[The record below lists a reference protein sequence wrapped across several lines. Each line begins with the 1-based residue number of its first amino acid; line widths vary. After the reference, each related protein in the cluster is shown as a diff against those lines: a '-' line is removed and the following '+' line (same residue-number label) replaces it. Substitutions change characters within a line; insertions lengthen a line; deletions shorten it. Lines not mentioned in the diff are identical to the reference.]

1 MVCGQAIATGTLYI
15 TLGTILARTYTI
27 MGTGTNVND
36 TGLIA
41 AFEFELDVFKLN
53 ERFAGIF
60 CRDIRWSL
68 YLYGVVPF
76 LLILLTLER
85 TLSFDCRHQALSSDG
100 LC

>member
-15 TLGTILARTYTI
+15 TLGTLLARTDAI

-41 AFEFELDVFKLN
+41 AFKFELDAFNLN
-53 ERFAGIF
+53 ERFTGIF
-60 CRDIRWSL
+60 CRDIRRSL

-76 LLILLTLER
+76 LLILWTL
-85 TLSFDCRHQALSSDG
+85 
-100 LC
+100 